1 MENFDNRQ
9 SLTPIFTAIKK
20 YVESNPAPFDVPGHK
35 MGKFKTELATYCSDM
50 LYKLDIN
57 APIGLDNLYH
67 ATGVI
72 KQAEELCAEVFH
84 ADECIFSVNGTT
96 GGILSMIVG
105 LLSQND
111 KIILPRNVHKSVI
124 NALILSGAVPVFVI
138 PDYDLENGIANGV
151 PFENYKLAIDSNPDA
166 KAVFVINPTYF
177 GVCSDLR
184 KIVEYAHSKDMIVI
198 CDEAHGSH
206 FYFNK
211 ELPVSAMNASADISS
226 LSMHKTAGSLTQS
239 SLILIK
245 GDRVDISKVKKAF
258 SMFSST
264 SPNHLLLASID
275 VARKKLY
282 FEGEELLNDTLALAK
297 YARTKLNQI
306 KGIKVFDK
314 HYCHKDGRFDF
325 DLTKLV
331 IKVTN
336 LGLSGFD
343 VYRMVR
349 EEFNIQ
355 LELAEVGLV
364 LCILTIGST
373 KDDVDRLIEAF
384 KVLSDRYYA
393 IRKTKIIPKF
403 KFRYPKRVC
412 TPFQAFNAPK
422 KLIDL
427 EESVGEICGES
438 LMIYP
443 PGIPLA
449 IPGEVITLQAVHL
462 IEYYLKQGGVL
473 LSDSPEG
480 YVKVIDKNKWYLGSE
495 VNYDY

>member
-1 MENFDNRQ
+1 MINKVEQ
-9 SLTPIFTAIKK
+9 KKTPYLKAYEKYQKEHTA
-20 YVESNPAPFDVPGHK
+20 AFDVPGHHQGNIRTDFDK
-35 MGKFKTELATYCSDM
+35 IFTHIVYKNDVNCPRGMDNIMHPTGAIKEAQELFAKACGADYCKFL
-50 LYKLDIN
+50 IN
-57 APIGLDNLYH
+57 GSTSGNLIMFLS
-67 ATGVI
+67 AL
-72 KQAEELCAEVFH
+72 QA
-84 ADECIFSVNGTT
+84 
-96 GGILSMIVG
+96 
-105 LLSQND
+105 ND
-111 KIILPRNVHKSVI
+111 KVILPRNVHKSVI

-211 ELPVSAMNASADISS
+211 ELPVSAMDANADISS

-336 LGLSGFD
+336 LGLSGFE